1 MVKYNGI
8 CVYKGGLKL
17 AKDFLKAILEAEEN
31 CRNKENEAKKKAEE
45 RKISARTDSEKCI
58 SDAKKDVE
66 KMLEDDKK
74 AVSKSIDIRLKKEAE
89 KSGEECKILSRKAD
103 NNRSRVISMAV
114 EELVK

>member
-1 MVKYNGI
+1 M
-8 CVYKGGLKL
+8 

-89 KSGEECKILSRKAD
+89 KSYDRYCRCSRSVCP
-103 NNRSRVISMAV
+103 RSCIF
-114 EELVK
+114 LL